1 MITELQSSEF
11 YKCKELLHEQ
21 GQLEAKAVVER
32 VNPGRVFVDN
42 VETPASGLIWLG
54 NNDGFFFIG
63 NESNEAFNSE
73 LNYFIDTIIIP
84 EARKIELT
92 WFEGIG
98 DHNKWDET
106 IKRVFENRHLGSWD
120 QRVYILQKEDYKG
133 NSFEPVIK
141 ASYSVVKI
149 SESLFQKRDQSVENI
164 DFLQSRILESWSS
177 INSFLEKG
185 IGYCVIYKSKIVS
198 ICFSNFAVDNTHAIA
213 IETLK
218 EHQGKKLAQKA
229 ALTYVKEC
237 LKNNLIP
244 YWDCM
249 DSNKPSIAVAENL
262 GFRNAFNYT
271 GYEFKMG

>member
-1 MITELQSSEF
+1 MIKELQSSEF
-11 YKCKELLHEQ
+11 YKCKALLHEQ